1 MKKILVIL
9 GVIIL
14 SLVMTFTASEFL
26 SLYHFGDKITFTTFT
41 YLLFMFC
48 FITYIL
54 LSISYIV
61 SKRIRKEK
69 IGIKKISCILLFF
82 AALILLL
89 CFVVLLNFDWL
100 TYYSNFNSSPFY
112 VFILVRGIEFLVPMV
127 ILVVIGIILLKNE
140 NK

>member
-61 SKRIRKEK
+61 VKELE
-69 IGIKKISCILLFF
+69 KKKL
-82 AALILLL
+82 
-89 CFVVLLNFDWL
+89 VLKKYHV
-100 TYYSNFNSSPFY
+100 YYY
-112 VFILVRGIEFLVPMV
+112 FLQ
-127 ILVVIGIILLKNE
+127 L
-140 NK
+140 